1 MITIKDISG
10 ISKGHV
16 LDSDGH
22 KIGSVGQIFVDNT
35 TGEPAW
41 ATVHTGLFGTK
52 HSFVPLSEA
61 TVSGEDVRVP
71 FDKAKIKDAPRVEAD
86 GELSAAEEE
95 ELYRHYGVQGGTRG
109 HDDRGH
115 DERGHDERGHDERGH
130 DERGHD
136 DGGHDERGHDDRPV
150 ESDLNS
156 HGMVEAQA
164 AAAAAEVGGRTGGR
178 AEHERSG
185 HDAGAET
192 SPREEQPNQGTRTGQ
207 AGPTRIRRYVITEQQ
222 TITVPVTH
230 EKFVVEP
237 DPDAADARIGE
248 GDDTTG
254 RHGQR

>member
-16 LDSDGH
+16 LDADGH

-61 TVSGEDVRVP
+61 TVTGEDVRVP

-86 GELSAAEEE
+86 GELSPAEEE
-95 ELYRHYGVQGGTRG
+95 QLYRHYGLHGADGG
-109 HDDRGH
+109 HDDRAH
-115 DERGHDERGHDERGH
+115 DHQAHDHQA
-130 DERGHD
+130 HD
-136 DGGHDERGHDDRPV
+136 DQAHDDRPV
-150 ESDLNS
+150 HTDLNS

-164 AAAAAEVGGRTGGR
+164 AAAAAEVGGHTGGR
-178 AEHERSG
+178 EEHDRST
-185 HDAGAET
+185 HDTGAGTTA
-192 SPREEQPNQGTRTGQ
+192 REDQPHQGTRTEQ
-207 AGPTRIRRYVITEQQ
+207 SGPTRIRRYVVTEQQ

-237 DPDAADARIGE
+237 DPNAGDARTGE
-248 GDDTTG
+248 VDDTTG